1 MIGGVGL
8 AVRPSRMKE
17 ARRALAVLS
26 PKQFSTLAA
35 VADTLCP
42 GGDGFPSAWEVL
54 VPEKVDALLAAK
66 APADAD
72 EFALVL
78 DLVESALVNAVLE
91 QSPQTFSQSSDPRRA
106 RTLQSMAH
114 SSLIERQSMFVALR
128 GLCCASYWSDPKVYV
143 HTGYRGPPNFGNVG
157 VANPIVARTPEPP
170 ETP

>member
-78 DLVESALVNAVLE
+78 DLVESALVNACLLY
-91 QSPQTFSQSSDPRRA
+91 TSDA
-106 RTLQSMAH
+106 AD
-114 SSLIERQSMFVALR
+114 E
-128 GLCCASYWSDPKVYV
+128 
-143 HTGYRGPPNFGNVG
+143 
-157 VANPIVARTPEPP
+157 
-170 ETP
+170 